1 MNISITAA
9 CLHST
14 SIRSRISR
22 SEVVVCVTVTQIRV
36 MCWTIVRRHESWLV
50 SASTTR
56 VVFSALSVAQDSSR
70 RSGVRTRTLVH
81 SSVNVRISCNSESE
95 NQPNLDVL
103 FVYFQPV
110 IVTAIL
116 VSASTR
122 KKLTKNSF
130 HWISTVT
137 TRVAVFA
144 KTARIIQKASTVT
157 SARTRSIA
165 PMESA
170 GMRRMSVNVSQAI
183 KS

>member
-1 MNISITAA
+1 MTFS
-9 CLHST
+9 LHST
-14 SIRSRISR
+14 STRSRISP
-22 SEVVVCVTVTQIRV
+22 SEDGACVTVTPTPV
-36 MCWTIVRRHESWLV
+36 TCWTRDRRPASWPV
-50 SASTTR
+50 SVSTIPAE
-56 VVFSALSVAQDSSR
+56 FSVTSAARASSR

-144 KTARIIQKASTVT
+144 KTARTIQKASTVT